1 MKETDKVWI
10 RVQETATALG
20 VRGDLIC
27 LADAR
32 FAVLAICREE
42 QIELAPSFAID
53 YLAAELVRLN
63 VEAHAITQQRLS
75 LQSAS

>member
-20 VRGDLIC
+20 VRGELIC

-32 FAVLAICREE
+32 FAVLSICREE
-42 QIELAPSFAID
+42 QIELAPSFAVE

-63 VEAHAITQQRLS
+63 VEAHAIAQQRLN
-75 LQSAS
+75 LRSAC

>member
-20 VRGDLIC
+20 VRGELIC
-27 LADAR
+27 MADAR

-42 QIELAPSFAID
+42 QVELAPSFAVD
-53 YLAAELVRLN
+53 YLAAELIRLN
-63 VEAHAITQQRLS
+63 VEAHAIAQQRLS
-75 LQSAS
+75 LRSVS